1 LFVASQQHRHANRQR
16 SGARGR
22 WCANAACKGV
32 KHPARRRGTGP
43 KNGGT
48 MRFFEGAE
56 VCKDCE
62 RRVKNTPGARP
73 KWHSTYGT
81 KAKGQKKLSLWLSD
95 AVFGAFFERFLP
107 NTKGTT
113 FV

>member
-1 LFVASQQHRHANRQR
+1 MQALLFVVSQQHRHANRQR

-32 KHPARRRGTGP
+32 KHPARRRGDGP

-48 MRFFEGAE
+48 MRFFEGAG

-62 RRVKNTPGARP
+62 RRVKNAAGAYR
-73 KWHSTYGT
+73 KQRGTYVT
-81 KAKGQKKLSLWLSD
+81 KAI
-95 AVFGAFFERFLP
+95 
-107 NTKGTT
+107 
-113 FV
+113 